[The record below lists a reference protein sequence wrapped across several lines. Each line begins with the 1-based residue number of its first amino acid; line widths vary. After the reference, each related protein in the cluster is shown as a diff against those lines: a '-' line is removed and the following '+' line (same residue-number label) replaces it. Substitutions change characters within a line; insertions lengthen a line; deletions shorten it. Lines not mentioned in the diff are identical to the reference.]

1 MKKRL
6 KNWGNYPEMACQVYS
21 FDTVERLESLCA
33 SQRVLIAR
41 GKGRCYGDSSLGD
54 HVISTDKYNRIT
66 SFDTEQGI
74 MECQAG
80 VSLEEVLQVAIPKGW
95 FLPVTPGTKF
105 VSLGGA
111 VASDIHGK
119 NHHKEGSFSKHT
131 LSIKVLCGDG
141 RIYECSREQHS
152 DLFAATCG
160 GMGLTG
166 IILSVKF
173 KLKKISTAY
182 IRQKQIKAANLDDL
196 LKLFGK
202 NKDYTYSVAWVDCL
216 ATGNNFGRSILIL
229 GEHAEREELPM
240 SVQTEHLKVHSGSK
254 FNIPFNFPSFVLNKF
269 SIKLF
274 NVLYYQKNL
283 KPVQDSIVHYD
294 GFFYP
299 LDNIRNWNRM
309 YGKKGFLQY
318 QFVLPLDQ
326 IDNLKEIM
334 TRISERKMGS
344 FLSVLKVFGPQ
355 NDLISFPQEGYTL
368 ALDFPVRPD
377 ILNFLDELDDIV
389 EKSGGRL
396 YLTKDARM
404 NKVFF
409 QNSYPGLPEFKQI
422 VNKYNPHFNFR
433 SAQSDRLSI
442 IE

>member
-6 KNWGNYPEMACQVYS
+6 KNWGNYPEKACQVHS
-21 FDTVERLESLCA
+21 FDTIERLVSLCSA
-33 SQRVLIAR
+33 EDALIAR
-41 GKGRCYGDSSLGD
+41 GKGRCYGDSSLAE
-54 HVISTDKYNRIT
+54 HVISTNKYNRIT
-66 SFDTEQGI
+66 FFDVEQGV

-80 VSLEEVLQVAIPKGW
+80 VSLDDILRVAVPKGW

-119 NHHKEGSFSKHT
+119 NHHKEGSFSSHT

-141 RIYECSREQHS
+141 KIYECSREQHT
-152 DLFAATCG
+152 DLFMATCG

-166 IILSVKF
+166 IIVSVKF
-173 KLKKISTAY
+173 KLKRISSAY
-182 IRQKQIKAANLDDL
+182 IRQKQVKAANLDEL
-196 LKLFGK
+196 LRLFET

-216 ATGNNFGRSILIL
+216 ATGNSFGRGILML
-229 GEHAEREELPM
+229 GEHAERKELPM
-240 SVQTEHLKVHSGSK
+240 SMMEEPLKVHSDSK
-254 FNIPFNFPSFVLNKF
+254 FNIPFNFPSFVLNKM

-274 NVLYYQKNL
+274 NILYYHKNL

-326 IDNLKEIM
+326 IANLKDIM
-334 TRISERKMGS
+334 KKISEKKMGS

-355 NDLISFPQEGYTL
+355 DDLISFPQEGYTL
-368 ALDFPVRPD
+368 ALDFPVRSN
-377 ILNFLDELDDIV
+377 ILNFLDELDEIV

-404 NKVFF
+404 NKIFF
-409 QNSYPGLPEFKQI
+409 QNSYPRLSEFKQI
-422 VNKYNPHFNFR
+422 INKYNPHFNFR
-433 SAQSDRLSI
+433 SAQSERLSI